1 MKKCLILLLVLVLM
15 TALIGCSNK
24 EPNKESVVKSE
35 TETGMSNDNIE
46 CSFKAVVT
54 EVSENG
60 FLVEP
65 VPGSDELRSSNMF
78 SLSKNAI
85 TDSSQPEVGNT
96 YEIVYDG
103 RIMET
108 YPAGLGKISS
118 VTLISGQKEEVEPE
132 DNGTDTQTK
141 SEVTETLEEKSDSMM
156 EFATQQPGSL
166 ADALEMEYS
175 DFSQGIY
182 DMIAEDWK
190 KYDEMDQMQRICSS
204 HLFGCCSMQFETW
217 DKATEFI
224 GVTPWNPFENADWAV
239 KMKDSQRTDQNSMM
253 LDYRTDFYGKS
264 DGSLENLELTSDYH
278 LESGFVNL
286 IITLYNAGKC
296 IAWPENEP
304 GDVTNLAFCIAM
316 VDRKQMVSADIKV
329 VHTDNYDAVRIALPE
344 ASNFKY
350 MFNITSYKGTEELA
364 KMFNNVCDTVGIPM
378 NYDLLLQKIASIP
391 KEDIGDDVYEDT
403 TSDNLNSNVGTDNL
417 LDSIIMASSDI
428 DIDEDGRTEYC
439 TITPGPTSG
448 LFTVTITAY
457 RDNAIQ

>member
-60 FLVEP
+60 ILVEP

-85 TDSSQPEVGNT
+85 TDSSQPVVGNT

-118 VTLISGQKEEVEPE
+118 VTLISGHKEEIEPE

-141 SEVTETLEEKSDSMM
+141 SEVTETLEEKSYSMM

-403 TSDNLNSNVGTDNL
+403 TSDN
-417 LDSIIMASSDI
+417 
-428 DIDEDGRTEYC
+428 
-439 TITPGPTSG
+439 
-448 LFTVTITAY
+448 
-457 RDNAIQ
+457 AIQ

>member
-60 FLVEP
+60 ILVEP

-78 SLSKNAI
+78 SVSKNAI
-85 TDSSQPEVGNT
+85 TDSSQPVVGNT

-108 YPAGLGKISS
+108 YPAGLGNISS
-118 VTLISGQKEEVEPE
+118 VTLISGQKEEGEP
-132 DNGTDTQTK
+132 
-141 SEVTETLEEKSDSMM
+141 S
-156 EFATQQPGSL
+156 SL

-175 DFSQGIY
+175 NFAQGIY
-182 DMIAEDWK
+182 NMIAEDWK

-239 KMKDSQRTDQNSMM
+239 KMKDSLKTGQNGMM
-253 LDYRTDFYGKS
+253 LDYRTEFYGKR